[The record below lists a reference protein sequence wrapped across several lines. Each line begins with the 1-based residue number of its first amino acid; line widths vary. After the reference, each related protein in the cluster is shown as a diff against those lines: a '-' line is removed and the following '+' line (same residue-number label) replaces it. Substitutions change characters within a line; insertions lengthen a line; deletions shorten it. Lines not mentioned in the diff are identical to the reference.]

1 MPRPVN
7 QAQRA
12 VLDWLAT
19 GARDTPPIAAYK
31 QVSVALQTRGLVTI
45 SRAGGI
51 WSATL
56 TSAGRYFQKHGRY
69 RTSPSST
76 SQGER
81 GPEFEV
87 DSPRGIRAQGYRPRG
102 DPLRLPVE
110 PDPWDSRIL
119 ITVKEAAWLLSV
131 NEAEIRRAATSGEVQ
146 RVFIGTGE
154 TRYRVVYGSLLA
166 WVNDMPRDSAR
177 RSWWS
182 RW

>member
-87 DSPRGIRAQGYRPRG
+87 DSPRGIRAPRAG
-102 DPLRLPVE
+102 RTIDQ
-110 PDPWDSRIL
+110 D
-119 ITVKEAAWLLSV
+119 
-131 NEAEIRRAATSGEVQ
+131 ATSS
-146 RVFIGTGE
+146 RS
-154 TRYRVVYGSLLA
+154 RVVVADQVMIWASISSWESNRLGS
-166 WVNDMPRDSAR
+166 
-177 RSWWS
+177 
-182 RW
+182 